1 MVYCFDIDGTLCNQ
15 VSEDYL
21 RAKPMPERI
30 DKVNELYRAGHTIK
44 LFTSRGSVSGM
55 DWEQQTRSQ
64 LESWGL
70 LFHELILGK
79 PHADVYVDDKSVNP
93 DDFIWEDH

>member
-15 VSEDYL
+15 VTDNYL
-21 RAKPMPERI
+21 MAEPIPGRI
-30 DKVNELYRAGHTIK
+30 QRVNELYKMGHTIK
-44 LFTSRGSVSGM
+44 IFTSRGSVSGI
-55 DWEQQTRSQ
+55 DWEQKTQSQ

-79 PHADVYVDDKSVNP
+79 PHADVYVDDKGVNP